1 MLQQWD
7 LQIKGLVKLY
17 KTDDIRPREGLFGV
31 DDFNLDQEDG
41 ILQPILDS
49 TRTLLNLEDRRLQVG
64 NSPTRTTLTSL
75 VNKDILL
82 NKKQQLV
89 VERVLSSTLAW
100 KDYAY
105 NASKHN

>member
-7 LQIKGLVKLY
+7 SQIKGLVKLY
-17 KTDDIRPREGLFGV
+17 KTDDIRPRESLFGV
-31 DDFNLDQEDG
+31 DNFNLDQEDS

-49 TRTLLNLEDRRLQVG
+49 TRTLLNLEDHCLQVG
-64 NSPTRTTLTSL
+64 DSLTRTTLTLL
-75 VNKDILL
+75 VNEDIPF
-82 NKKQQLV
+82 NEKQQLV

-105 NASKHN
+105 DTSKHD